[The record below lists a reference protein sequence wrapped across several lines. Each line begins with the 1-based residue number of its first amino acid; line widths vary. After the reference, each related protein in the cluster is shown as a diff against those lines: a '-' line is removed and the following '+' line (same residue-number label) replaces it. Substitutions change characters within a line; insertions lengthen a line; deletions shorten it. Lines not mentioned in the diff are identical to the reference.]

1 MHTVVQLYSLKE
13 KRINVHR
20 FKPAVFLYFIHS
32 ENNVNMRDSITIR
45 ENITELPMF
54 QLIYKTQYY
63 AILVQGAGEFQAV
76 KQDRTCIL
84 QETINVRI

>member
-1 MHTVVQLYSLKE
+1 
-13 KRINVHR
+13 
-20 FKPAVFLYFIHS
+20 
-32 ENNVNMRDSITIR
+32 
-45 ENITELPMF
+45 MF